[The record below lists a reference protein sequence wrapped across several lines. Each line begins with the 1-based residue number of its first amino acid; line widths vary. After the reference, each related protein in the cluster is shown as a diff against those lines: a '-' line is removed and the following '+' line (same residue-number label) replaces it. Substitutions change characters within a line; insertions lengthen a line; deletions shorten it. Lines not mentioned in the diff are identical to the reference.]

1 MAAVQPGDVTCMSS
15 ERPSPAL
22 SWASKV
28 KQPPKHMIPSP
39 TSVKTVFTAAGNTK
53 DPKLHDYN
61 KLPPTSNI
69 ATGAETEKMV
79 AKKKKKRKKKN
90 GEAPETVKSTNENIV
105 YQEPP
110 RFQDA
115 EEFPDLISSSAG
127 IKCENKSS
135 YSWGPRRPQPES
147 ANQKSGGKKSKKP
160 VQLDLGGMLM
170 ALEQRQTAEKSKQAA
185 KPLVLS
191 VGSSIPVKSRVQANV
206 GNSPQSKQSLAPH
219 NPLDSSAPL
228 VKKGKQREVPKAK
241 KPTSLK
247 KIILKEREQR
257 KQLNLIPSQEAA
269 QPVIVPSCGTDSN
282 VEKQSLTDS
291 NVENQSLT
299 EQSPA
304 SPDPLDIGNF
314 DEISQ
319 EAAQSVIFPLR
330 GTDSIVE
337 KQALSERTS
346 DSPDVH
352 AIVSAV
358 VNNSLEME
366 DEERPE
372 PADACAFPPDDPSQD
387 VPGATKVSL
396 PVPQP
401 SSNLPKIHSRRF
413 REYCSQVLSKEVD
426 TCVTELLKELVRFQ
440 DRLYLKDPV
449 KAKTKRRLVM
459 GLREVLKHLK
469 LKKLKCI
476 IISPNCE
483 KIQSKGGLDDTLQ
496 AIINSACEQNIPFV
510 FALNRKALGRCVN
523 KAVPVSVVGIFSYD
537 GAQDHFH
544 KLHDL
549 TMKARQDYKDM
560 INSLQKQ
567 QKENESEE
575 NDVEAVTEDI
585 QQETM
590 ENATEPAIEETDEPN
605 YIKVWKRMLEEK
617 YTPYSMSRDESMT
630 TDLLNFH
637 L

>member
-1 MAAVQPGDVTCMSS
+1 MAAMQHGDVAHLSS
-15 ERPSPAL
+15 ERPSQIL

-28 KQPPKHMIPSP
+28 KQPPKNVIFSP
-39 TSVKTVFTAAGNTK
+39 TSVKTTFSAPGNTK
-53 DPKLHDYN
+53 DLKLQGYN
-61 KLPPTSNI
+61 KLSPSPNI
-69 ATGAETEKMV
+69 LPEAETEKIV
-79 AKKKKKRKKKN
+79 AKKKRKKKKKN
-90 GEAPETVKSTNENIV
+90 NSEVSETVKSTNENIV

-110 RFQDA
+110 KFQDD
-115 EEFPDLISSSAG
+115 EEFPDLVSSSAG
-127 IKCENKSS
+127 VKCENKSNSS
-135 YSWGPRRPQPES
+135 YGWGPRGS
-147 ANQKSGGKKSKKP
+147 AETANKKSGGKKSKEL
-160 VQLDLGGMLM
+160 VQLDLGGMLT
-170 ALEQRQTAEKSKQAA
+170 ALEQRQTTEKSKQVA

-191 VGSSIPVKSRVQANV
+191 VGSGVPVKPREPPTVVKNQ
-206 GNSPQSKQSLAPH
+206 QSKQSLAPH

-257 KQLNLIPSQEAA
+257 KQLNSLHSQEAA
-269 QPVIVPSCGTDSN
+269 QPEMYPPSSTDSTGESQ
-282 VEKQSLTDS
+282 VLI
-291 NVENQSLT
+291 
-299 EQSPA
+299 EQSPP
-304 SPDPLDIGNF
+304 SPDHLDTA
-314 DEISQ
+314 E
-319 EAAQSVIFPLR
+319 
-330 GTDSIVE
+330 
-337 KQALSERTS
+337 ERTE
-346 DSPDVH
+346 
-352 AIVSAV
+352 
-358 VNNSLEME
+358 L
-366 DEERPE
+366 
-372 PADACAFPPDDPSQD
+372 ADACSFISNEPPQD
-387 VPGATKVSL
+387 VPDVTEVSV

-449 KAKTKRRLVM
+449 KAKTKKRLVM

-469 LKKLKCI
+469 LNKLKCI

-496 AIINSACEQNIPFV
+496 TIINCACEQNVPFV

-544 KLHDL
+544 KLYDL

-567 QKENESEE
+567 QKDVDGEE
-575 NDVEAVTEDI
+575 NDSETVCEDS
-585 QQETM
+585 QQESLEVT
-590 ENATEPAIEETDEPN
+590 TESTIEETDEPN

-617 YTPYSMSRDESMT
+617 YTPYAMSLEESVANDMF
-630 TDLLNFH
+630 NFH

>member
-1 MAAVQPGDVTCMSS
+1 MAAVQPGDVTGMSS
-15 ERPSPAL
+15 ERPSPTL
-22 SWASKV
+22 SWAGKV
-28 KQPPKHMIPSP
+28 KQSPRNVIPSP
-39 TSVKTVFTAAGNTK
+39 TSVKRVVTAASNST
-53 DPKLHDYN
+53 DPKFQGHN
-61 KLPPTSNI
+61 KLPPTPNL
-69 ATGAETEKMV
+69 ATEAEAEKAL
-79 AKKKKKRKKKN
+79 AKKKRKRKKKN
-90 GEAPETVKSTNENIV
+90 SSSEVPGTAKPTDENIV

-127 IKCENKSS
+127 IKCESKSNS
-135 YSWGPRRPQPES
+135 GFIWGPRGSVET
-147 ANQKSGGKKSKKP
+147 ANNKSGGKKSKKP

-170 ALEQRQTAEKSKQAA
+170 ALEQRQTIEKSKQAT
-185 KPLVLS
+185 KPLVLC
-191 VGSSIPVKSRVQANV
+191 VGGGVTVKAREPANV
-206 GNSPQSKQSLAPH
+206 GKTPQSKLSLTPH
-219 NPLDSSAPL
+219 NPLDSTSPL

-257 KQLNLIPSQEAA
+257 KQLNLFPSQEAT
-269 QPVIVPSCGTDSN
+269 PPIPLPPIDTDCTAES
-282 VEKQSLTDS
+282 QA
-291 NVENQSLT
+291 LT

-304 SPDPLDIGNF
+304 SPDPHDIDSGLTNHCLDIPEE
-314 DEISQ
+314 DST
-319 EAAQSVIFPLR
+319 EA
-330 GTDSIVE
+330 
-337 KQALSERTS
+337 
-346 DSPDVH
+346 
-352 AIVSAV
+352 
-358 VNNSLEME
+358 
-366 DEERPE
+366 
-372 PADACAFPPDDPSQD
+372 ADACASPPDEPSPD
-387 VPGATKVSL
+387 VPDATDVSV
-396 PVPQP
+396 PVQQP

-426 TCVTELLKELVRFQ
+426 ACVTELLKELVRFQ

-496 AIINSACEQNIPFV
+496 SIINFACEQNIPFV

-544 KLHDL
+544 KLYDL

-560 INSLQKQ
+560 INSLQTQ
-567 QKENESEE
+567 QTENEGEE
-575 NDVEAVTEDI
+575 NDVETVSEDI
-585 QQETM
+585 QPESL
-590 ENATEPAIEETDEPN
+590 EVATESAMEETEEPN
-605 YIKVWKRMLEEK
+605 YIKVWKRMLEET
-617 YTPYSMSRDESMT
+617 YTPYAVSLEESVTSDMF
-630 TDLLNFH
+630 NFH

>member
-1 MAAVQPGDVTCMSS
+1 MAAVQPGDVTCLSS
-15 ERPSPAL
+15 ETTSPTL

-28 KQPPKHMIPSP
+28 KQSPKNVIPSP
-39 TSVKTVFTAAGNTK
+39 TSVKAIFTAASNSK
-53 DPKLHDYN
+53 DPKLQGYN
-61 KLPPTSNI
+61 MLPPTPNK
-69 ATGAETEKMV
+69 ATEAEAEKLV
-79 AKKKKKRKKKN
+79 AKKKRKRKKKN
-90 GEAPETVKSTNENIV
+90 NNSEVPGTVKSTNENIV

-127 IKCENKSS
+127 IKCENKSNPGF
-135 YSWGPRRPQPES
+135 YWGPRGSVEP
-147 ANQKSGGKKSKKP
+147 ANKKSGGKKSKKP

-170 ALEQRQTAEKSKQAA
+170 ALEQRQTIEKSKQAT
-185 KPLVLS
+185 KPVVLS
-191 VGSSIPVKSRVQANV
+191 VGSGVTVKPREPPNV
-206 GNSPQSKQSLAPH
+206 GKNLQSKLSLTPH
-219 NPLDSSAPL
+219 NPLDSTSPL

-257 KQLNLIPSQEAA
+257 KQLNVFPSQEAA
-269 QPVIVPSCGTDSN
+269 QPVPLPPLDTDCTAES
-282 VEKQSLTDS
+282 QA
-291 NVENQSLT
+291 LT
-299 EQSPA
+299 ERSPA
-304 SPDPLDIGNF
+304 SPDPHNIDSGLADHCP
-314 DEISQ
+314 EIAEEEST
-319 EAAQSVIFPLR
+319 EP
-330 GTDSIVE
+330 TDVC
-337 KQALSERTS
+337 
-346 DSPDVH
+346 
-352 AIVSAV
+352 VS
-358 VNNSLEME
+358 
-366 DEERPE
+366 
-372 PADACAFPPDDPSQD
+372 PPDEPSQD
-387 VPGATKVSL
+387 VPDATDVSV

-426 TCVTELLKELVRFQ
+426 ACVTELLKELVRFQ

-496 AIINSACEQNIPFV
+496 AIINCACEQNIPFV

-544 KLHDL
+544 KLYDL

-560 INSLQKQ
+560 INSLQTQ
-567 QKENESEE
+567 QKENEGEE
-575 NDVEAVTEDI
+575 NDVESVSEDI
-585 QQETM
+585 RQESV
-590 ENATEPAIEETDEPN
+590 EVATESAIEETEEPN

-617 YTPYSMSRDESMT
+617 YTPYAVSLEESVTNDMF
-630 TDLLNFH
+630 NFH

>member
-1 MAAVQPGDVTCMSS
+1 MAAVQSGDMAYLST
-15 ERPSPAL
+15 ERPSQTL

-28 KQPPKHMIPSP
+28 KQPPKNVIFSP
-39 TSVKTVFTAAGNTK
+39 TSIKTTFSAQSKPK
-53 DPKLHDYN
+53 DLTLQGYN
-61 KLPPTSNI
+61 KLSPTPKHI
-69 ATGAETEKMV
+69 ATEEESEKVV
-79 AKKKKKRKKKN
+79 AKKKRKRKKKN
-90 GEAPETVKSTNENIV
+90 NSEVPETVKTTNENIV

-110 RFQDA
+110 KFQDDEEYD

-127 IKCENKSS
+127 VKCENKGNYS
-135 YSWGPRRPQPES
+135 YSWGPRGS
-147 ANQKSGGKKSKKP
+147 AEADKKQKNGGKKSKKP
-160 VQLDLGGMLM
+160 VQLDLGGMLT
-170 ALEQRQTAEKSKQAA
+170 ALEQRQTTEKSKQIT
-185 KPLVLS
+185 KPIVLS
-191 VGSSIPVKSRVQANV
+191 VGSSVPVKPREPANV
-206 GNSPQSKQSLAPH
+206 GKTPQSKQSLAPH

-257 KQLNLIPSQEAA
+257 KQQNLSHSPEAI
-269 QPVIVPSCGTDSN
+269 QPVIF
-282 VEKQSLTDS
+282 
-291 NVENQSLT
+291 
-299 EQSPA
+299 
-304 SPDPLDIGNF
+304 SPDSTHPTGESQVLVEQHPPSPDHNDIEEGTESADTSAFPLDEPSPHVT
-314 DEISQ
+314 DATEIS
-319 EAAQSVIFPLR
+319 VP
-330 GTDSIVE
+330 
-337 KQALSERTS
+337 
-346 DSPDVH
+346 
-352 AIVSAV
+352 VS
-358 VNNSLEME
+358 
-366 DEERPE
+366 
-372 PADACAFPPDDPSQD
+372 
-387 VPGATKVSL
+387 
-396 PVPQP
+396 QP

-469 LKKLKCI
+469 LKKLKCV

-496 AIINSACEQNIPFV
+496 TIINCACEQNVPFV

-537 GAQDHFH
+537 GAQDNFH
-544 KLHDL
+544 TLNDL

-560 INSLQKQ
+560 INSLQNQHKDDV
-567 QKENESEE
+567 EEE
-575 NDVEAVTEDI
+575 NDEKTVQEDS
-585 QQETM
+585 QQESL
-590 ENATEPAIEETDEPN
+590 EVSTESALEIPDEPN

-617 YTPYSMSRDESMT
+617 YTPYAISLEDSVTNDMY
-630 TDLLNFH
+630 NFH